1 MMKLNILNMKIFL
14 AVVNTCSDAV
24 YIETS
29 DGKKAD
35 IRGNY
40 ELQEQLMEKYR
51 QNKNSLPLSVSIKN
65 PSDYMDIVSYYAG
78 DC

>member
-1 MMKLNILNMKIFL
+1 MMKLNILNMKNFL

-29 DGKKAD
+29 DGEKAD

-65 PSDYMDIVSYYAG
+65 PFDYMDIVSYYAG